1 MIKLTAILN
10 EITVTTYPFNK
21 ILTAY
26 IEQAKVNYDPNL
38 SPDHEEPFDYLNSI
52 GTNFLTIN
60 IERLASSI
68 KQIDDTLMDMIGER
82 TGAYYTEDLRYAI
95 QKICKELNV
104 PPRIAKDLINELDK
118 LYNHNENI

>member
-26 IEQAKVNYDPNL
+26 IERAKVDFDPNL
-38 SPDHEEPFDYLNSI
+38 SPDYKELFDYLNSI
-52 GTNFLTIN
+52 GTNFSTIN
-60 IERLASSI
+60 IKMLALSI
-68 KQIDDTLMDMIGER
+68 KQIDDTLMDMMDER
-82 TGAYYTEDLRYAI
+82 TGAYYLEYLRHTI
-95 QKICKELNV
+95 QEICKELNV